1 MNALHAPLIQRI
13 RALLQDDP
21 RVVSAWLEGA
31 IARGEEDDFS
41 DIDLWIAVRDDA
53 VEHFVAQRELFAAQ
67 AGPVL
72 SVLYPALTE
81 SVEGMESFQVLFEDQ
96 PPTLTLDVSVQAK
109 SCVTPFDPN
118 SIAEECVVLFDKS
131 ELLRYHAADPAE
143 ADAYI
148 AELYDDCSV
157 RFWHALPRVLACVHR
172 GDLLEA
178 MQLSLQRI
186 EDCVTLYRMQ
196 HAPAKVDW
204 GWKDVEYDL
213 PEDAIG
219 ELYAC
224 VPELSEKSLRKKLS
238 VIARLFLRQQKVLSR
253 TFGRELPEELIH
265 HVMKEL

>member
-21 RVVSAWLEGA
+21 RVVAAWLEGA

-53 VEHFVAQRELFAAQ
+53 VEQFVAQREQCAAQ
-67 AGPVL
+67 VGPVL
-72 SVLYPALTE
+72 SVLYPALAE
-81 SVEGMESFQVLFEDQ
+81 SVEGVDTFQVLFEDQ
-96 PPTLTLDVSVQAK
+96 PSTLTLDVSVQAE

-118 SIAEECVVLFDKS
+118 SIAEECVVLFDKG
-131 ELLRYHAADPAE
+131 ELLRYHASDPAE
-143 ADAYI
+143 LDTYVV
-148 AELYDDCSV
+148 ELYDDLSV

-178 MQLSLQRI
+178 MDLCLQRV
-186 EDCVTLYRMQ
+186 EDCVTLFRMR

-213 PEDAIG
+213 PEDVVR
-219 ELYAC
+219 ELYSC

-238 VIARLFLRQQKVLSR
+238 VIARLFLREQKALSR
-253 TFGRELPEELIH
+253 EFHRELPEELIH
-265 HVMKEL
+265 HVMNEV